1 MFTLFKP
8 TKNRIQKIWLSVKAE
23 WEIGELNKGN
33 EGMGV
38 GLRGIGVRMQE
49 IRVGMQGM
57 GVKMRESGWECE
69 ECRQ

>member
-1 MFTLFKP
+1 
-8 TKNRIQKIWLSVKAE
+8 
-23 WEIGELNKGN
+23 
-33 EGMGV
+33 MGV